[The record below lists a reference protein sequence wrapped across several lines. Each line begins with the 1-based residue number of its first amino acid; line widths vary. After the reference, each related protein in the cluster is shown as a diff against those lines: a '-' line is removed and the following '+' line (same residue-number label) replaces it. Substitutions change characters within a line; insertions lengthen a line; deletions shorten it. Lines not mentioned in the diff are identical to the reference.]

1 MGPVILPSVK
11 IVNMISDPTHILF
24 ERSAI
29 IYVVVAIIFIV
40 SRRLVIINEKK
51 LKIIINT
58 ILPFC
63 L

>member
-11 IVNMISDPTHILF
+11 IVNMISDPAHILF

-29 IYVVVAIIFIV
+29 IYVVVAIIYIV

-58 ILPFC
+58 ILPCC